1 MWNTRSM
8 STSQSRENNNN
19 KLTILCLRNVSR
31 ALIGDTLW
39 PPNRTFNAPRSIFF
53 SNFKYSYQPE
63 NAKRNFDKHYKEV
76 FFFFQSRI
84 LD

>member
-1 MWNTRSM
+1 MWKTRSM

-39 PPNRTFNAPRSIFF
+39 PPNRTFNAPRNS
-53 SNFKYSYQPE
+53 KGE
-63 NAKRNFDKHYKEV
+63 LAR
-76 FFFFQSRI
+76 R
-84 LD
+84 